1 MAAPASAS
9 HASGPSGGERAGH
22 AEHLSFDNGVQ
33 WDAQEGGS
41 YIGVIAAAD
50 ISSFLAGEQQ
60 RAGGAAFAAVSS
72 KRAGQSSCNAAV
84 LHSTTYQCAFGPEDH
99 TTPEAIAEAKA
110 KAGAAG
116 KQGRTGK
123 KARGESQKVGCKARF
138 TIIVYKAT
146 PAEATIR
153 YQQPQ
158 HTGHGGRMAPRL
170 SEGKRAWLKLH
181 LMLNPDITTAEVQ
194 HLNQQTFLG
203 PLRTEH
209 PEMTEEQVGGG
220 ASN

>member
-1 MAAPASAS
+1 MQRGSAT
-9 HASGPSGGERAGH
+9 HG
-22 AEHLSFDNGVQ
+22 
-33 WDAQEGGS
+33 
-41 YIGVIAAAD
+41 
-50 ISSFLAGEQQ
+50 
-60 RAGGAAFAAVSS
+60 
-72 KRAGQSSCNAAV
+72 
-84 LHSTTYQCAFGPEDH
+84 TTYQCAFGPEDH

-110 KAGAAG
+110 KAAAAG

-138 TIIVYKAT
+138 TITVYKAT

-220 ASN
+220 ASNYAGAVPGAGLGQRGGGAAPPARR